1 MKYSVLG
8 FLLCTYPITQIAITA
23 VPDTL
28 PPIHINLHIPAPAFT
43 LNEVIRAACRKHQVS
58 TAFVKSIIR
67 AESGFSPTVVS
78 PKGAIGLMQLMP
90 ETARELGADPAVPEQ
105 NVEAGTRYLGWLLQ
119 RYGKKRDPMKSAIAA
134 YNAGP
139 GNVDRYHGVPPFRE
153 TRAYVVRVMKY
164 FKKYQNDE
172 LAAEFTSAVAG
183 LPLAPHPGAWRT
195 TRPV

>member
-1 MKYSVLG
+1 MKYSVFG
-8 FLLCTYPITQIAITA
+8 LLFCTYPIAQFAVTSF

-28 PPIHINLHIPAPAFT
+28 PRLPVNFHIPAPSFT
-43 LNEVIRAACRKHQVS
+43 LNEVIRAASRKHQVS
-58 TAFVKSIIR
+58 AAFVKSIIR

-78 PKGAIGLMQLMP
+78 SKGAIGLMQLMP
-90 ETARELGADPAVPEQ
+90 ETARELGADPKVPEQ

-119 RYGKKRDPMKSAIAA
+119 RYGKKRDPMKRAIAA

-153 TRAYVVRVMKY
+153 TRAYVVRVLKY

-172 LAAEFTSAVAG
+172 IG
-183 LPLAPHPGAWRT
+183 G
-195 TRPV
+195 